1 MSNNAIVTGIG
12 LFITHSKPLTRD
24 DFEKLVDRS
33 LNKPMALIGFG
44 EAGEGAMERM
54 RMSLE
59 YKRNRD
65 AIYIYCDSIQHAT
78 DDDIRTNIPIG
89 EPLSDIHGNVLK
101 IEGEALKSV
110 LDNNM
115 LDYFV

>member
-1 MSNNAIVTGIG
+1 MANNAIVTGIG
-12 LFITHSKPLTRD
+12 LFITHSKALTRD
-24 DFEKLVDRS
+24 EFEKLVDRS

-44 EAGEGAMERM
+44 IADEGAIEDLR
-54 RMSLE
+54 RSLIYE
-59 YKRNRD
+59 KKRD

-78 DDDIRTNIPIG
+78 EDDIRTNIPIG
-89 EPLSDIHGNVLK
+89 EPLSNIHGNVLK

>member
-12 LFITHSKPLTRD
+12 LFITHSKPLTREK
-24 DFEKLVDRS
+24 FEKLVDRS

-44 EAGEGAMERM
+44 EAGEGAMEDM
-54 RMSLE
+54 RRSLRYE
-59 YKRNRD
+59 KKRD

-110 LDNNM
+110 LDNSM